1 MYKLV
6 LQPEIIMAEVYFWI
20 FYYLFFSSIISNS
33 YLYSGNEK
41 IDEPLTWQ
49 IKYENKE
56 WTANLYKYPLF
67 DVKILHQQPTIFHE

>member
-41 IDEPLTWQ
+41 IDEPLT
-49 IKYENKE
+49 
-56 WTANLYKYPLF
+56 
-67 DVKILHQQPTIFHE
+67 